1 LAARIVNIGQGMF
14 MRQLRVPAL
23 ACTGAVVMAA
33 AFASAA
39 SAAAP
44 GTVALRNSQSPAAA
58 RTPRV
63 GSVAAGT
70 QMHFEVDLKLPDQSG
85 AQAFAQAVSTPGSS
99 SYGAFLT
106 PAQWEARFAPTAADV
121 SQVESFLTQS
131 GFTVEDVSDD
141 RTAVSAS
148 GTAQQVEKAFG
159 TSLSYHDVQGDS
171 LLLADTSLSVPSN
184 IAGVVGGVAGVSDT
198 QLRPDKSTGAPATTP
213 AASADFQQPAG
224 FRVAP
229 PCGAYYNQKL
239 DTTLPRFPGFPA
251 DPPWAVCG
259 YTGPQFRS
267 AYNLSG
273 PSDGAGVTVAVVDPY
288 ISPTLFSDAHE
299 FASINDPGHP
309 LKSSQFSEMLA
320 NKFNKG
326 GPNQCDAS
334 GWFGEQTLDV
344 EAVHDTAPGANI
356 LAAAAKNCDTTQLNR
371 TLRKIIDKHLADVI
385 SNSYG
390 DDGGDVLDTAGDRE
404 STDTIL
410 LMGAA
415 TGVTVMFSSG
425 DDGDEF
431 TTIGQVA
438 ADYPASSPWATAV
451 GGTTL
456 QIGASGQRIGDF
468 GWSTA
473 RSFLCNQALVAQQG
487 CTSAQLG
494 QWLPIDL
501 ALDGGS
507 GGGTSVVYPQPF
519 YQQGVVPPSLSTAN
533 GATPMRVV
541 PDVSLEADPATG
553 MLVGETQKFPN
564 GTFYDQYRIGG
575 TSVASPLLAGVVA
588 RADEARGDSVGF
600 LNPVLYS
607 LYGKPGAYD
616 DILATHQ
623 DQSRADFTNSI
634 DNTLGTE
641 FTTRIIDYQGQ
652 EEFCDPTTGACT
664 TRQVALSTTPGYD
677 NMTGLGSPGGSFVQ
691 DLSRR

>member
-1 LAARIVNIGQGMF
+1 

-23 ACTGAVVMAA
+23 ACTGAVVVAA
-33 AFASAA
+33 ALASAA
-39 SAAAP
+39 SGAAP
-44 GTVALRNSQSPAAA
+44 ATVQLRHSQSPAAA

-70 QMHFEVDLKLPDQSG
+70 QMHFEVDLKLPDQAG
-85 AQAFAQAVSTPGSS
+85 AEAFARAVSTPGSS
-99 SYGAFLT
+99 SYGAYLN
-106 PAQWEARFAPTAADV
+106 PAQWEARFSPTAADV
-121 SQVESFLTQS
+121 TQVDSFLTQS
-131 GFTVEDVSDD
+131 GFTVDNVSDD

-171 LLLADTSLSVPSN
+171 LLLADTDLSVPSN
-184 IAGVVGGVAGVSDT
+184 IAGVVAGVAGASDT
-198 QLRPDKSTGAPATTP
+198 QLRPDNSVGGPTSPSTSTP
-213 AASADFQQPAG
+213 TASGNFPQPDG

-229 PCGAYYNQKL
+229 PCGQYYNQQL
-239 DTTLPRFPGFPA
+239 DNQLPPFPGFSGT
-251 DPPWAVCG
+251 PPWAVCG

-273 PSDGAGVTVAVVDPY
+273 PNDGAGVTVAVVDPY
-288 ISPTLFSDAHE
+288 ISPTLFSDSHQLA
-299 FASINDPGHP
+299 AINDPGHA
-309 LKSSQFSEMLA
+309 LKASQFSELLA
-320 NKFNKG
+320 NTFNHG
-326 GPNQCDAS
+326 GPNQCEAS

-344 EAVHDTAPGANI
+344 EAVHNTAPGANI
-356 LAAAAKNCDTTQLNR
+356 LAAAAKNCLTTQLNR

-390 DDGGDVLDTAGDRE
+390 DNGGDVLDTAGDRE

-410 LMGAA
+410 LMAA
-415 TGVTVMFSSG
+415 AAGVTVTFSSG
-425 DDGDEF
+425 DNGDEF
-431 TTIGQVA
+431 TTVGQVA

-456 QIGASGQRIGDF
+456 QVGASGQRIGDF

-473 RSFLCNQALVAQQG
+473 RSFFCNAALIAAQG
-487 CTSAQLG
+487 CTAAQKG
-494 QWLPIDL
+494 QWLPVDL

-507 GGGTSVVYPQPF
+507 GGGTSVVYPEPF
-519 YQQGVVPPSLSTAN
+519 YQQGVVPSSLTNAN

-553 MLVGETQKFPN
+553 MLVGETQTFPN

-588 RADEARGDSVGF
+588 RADEARGSSLGF
-600 LNPVLYS
+600 LNPTLYP
-607 LYGKPGAYD
+607 LYGTPGAYD

-623 DQSRADFTNSI
+623 DQSRADFINSI
-634 DNTLGTE
+634 DKSQGTE

-652 EEFCDPTTGACT
+652 EQFCDPTSGACT

-677 NMTGLGSPGGSFVQ
+677 DMTGLGSPGAKFVQ